1 MLARIQT
8 FDRVLFSICLVALC
22 LVLAS
27 CGGSDNRSGP
37 RSLEDIREAGVLRAG
52 VNPNFP
58 PMSVYGRT
66 NQLEGFD
73 VDIATQVA
81 KELGVEL
88 QLVPT
93 EAAQRVPFLT
103 SNRIDMTLGA
113 LTMTPERAEV
123 VDFTIPIHTEAMS
136 VLTTDKIDA
145 DTWRALDDPDVTL
158 VNMRGNRSVSI
169 LDEELPKARKL
180 LVDANADTVRAIAQG
195 RADAMIENVDF
206 FMGFTK
212 NYPNVNWRI
221 IDDRLFVAQAGIGVA
236 KGNDSLRTELNNIV
250 AELHASGFIEERW
263 QHWYGAPMSAP
274 VDLDYSI

>member
-1 MLARIQT
+1 MSRTLSFQRHALA
-8 FDRVLFSICLVALC
+8 LAGLALLC
-22 LVLAS
+22 LILLAG
-27 CGGSDNRSGP
+27 CGGGGEGP
-37 RSLEDIREAGVLRAG
+37 PSLEEIKEDGVIRVG

-73 VDIATQVA
+73 VDIARRVA
-81 KELGVEL
+81 EELGVEL
-88 QLVPT
+88 KLVPT

-113 LTMTPERAEV
+113 LTMTPERAAV
-123 VDFTIPIHTEAMS
+123 VDFTIPLHTEAMS
-136 VLTTDKIDA
+136 VLTTDA
-145 DTWRALDDPDVTL
+145 VEAETWRALDDPDITL

-169 LDEELPKARKL
+169 LDEELPNAKKL

-206 FMGFTK
+206 FIGFTK
-212 NYPNVNWRI
+212 NYPDVAWRV

-236 KGNDSLRTELNNIV
+236 EGNDSLREELNDILR
-250 AELHASGFIEERW
+250 ELHAEGFVEDRW
-263 QHWYGAPMSAP
+263 TQWYGGPMSAP
-274 VDLDYSI
+274 VDLNYAI